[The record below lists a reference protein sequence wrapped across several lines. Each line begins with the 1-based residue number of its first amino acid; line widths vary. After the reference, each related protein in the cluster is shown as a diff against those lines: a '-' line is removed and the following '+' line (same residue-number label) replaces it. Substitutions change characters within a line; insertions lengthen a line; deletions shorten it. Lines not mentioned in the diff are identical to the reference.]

1 METKAQRAIL
11 ACTGLL
17 TINMWWYVLCLT
29 LASPVPGFNVGSFFG
44 VDFKSGSYASLEDE
58 VTAYAR
64 KRPPSQP
71 LKVVVVRAGDTWL
84 VGYKKLWVWWS
95 AYFELARYCPRI
107 NADLLFAY
115 LHLYPCYHFGWLDS
129 AEREHWV
136 IYHEQWVVCQE
147 LAERPGIAA
156 VSLNEAVIVRRVQ
169 VTASVKRH
177 VGAISIKEDTAD
189 TANIRQESIP
199 VNV

>member
-1 METKAQRAIL
+1 M
-11 ACTGLL
+11 
-17 TINMWWYVLCLT
+17 
-29 LASPVPGFNVGSFFG
+29 
-44 VDFKSGSYASLEDE
+44 
-58 VTAYAR
+58 
-64 KRPPSQP
+64 
-71 LKVVVVRAGDTWL
+71 
-84 VGYKKLWVWWS
+84 
-95 AYFELARYCPRI
+95 
-107 NADLLFAY
+107 
-115 LHLYPCYHFGWLDS
+115 
-129 AEREHWV
+129 